1 MVAYILGMLE
11 AVVLMGFVCLFVFFC
26 DQCLCTC
33 AMNMAKVCELSGFGA
48 P

>member
-11 AVVLMGFVCLFVFFC
+11 AVVLMGFVCLFVFC

>member
-11 AVVLMGFVCLFVFFC
+11 AVVLMAFDVFLVFFC
-26 DQCLCTC
+26 DQYLCTC